1 MEPRKTSPRAEVKFF
16 LLLFGLSLYLTFFKI
31 PFPEVDDLAYKE
43 AAYRL
48 SQGLGLSAP
57 GVQGVYPGS
66 ERLFAFYP
74 PVHSF
79 LLGGWFLA
87 FGFSLGSSLLFSLLL
102 CGAIALL
109 CVRLCRGAPGDS
121 PPKIIYG
128 LAFVAWT
135 LALSGIHRPDPLYVL
150 FGLMLLWTFDKRLPC
165 PQGDWPTHL
174 FCVLLIALGVG
185 TSPGMGVFMLP
196 YFAVIFTAASGFTR
210 KSFLL
215 FLGDAFLGVVLALC
229 AWAWVVRAE
238 PQLFWDHF
246 LHRALTLRVVGGHP
260 HLYLFLCLPLMFFLF
275 LAVLGWAA
283 KDPPS
288 PSKKALL
295 LQLLVL
301 SGLWI
306 FFFFVRTKGTY
317 LTMIHITL
325 IVLCGKAFSHG
336 LLTIKGLFLRRLWRG
351 AAWSGI
357 FLAALPFVRMAA
369 MPLTWNSSDSYG
381 YNGERILS
389 QVPRGA
395 AVLSDV
401 QFWTLLAPG
410 HRVYDAH
417 FSPSMIFK
425 SDYVLLAGSGSGRPG
440 VARLPFS
447 GVARQYFDRNF
458 VRKDSTLLNVPNQ
471 LWGLP
476 LARSRW
482 SYRYDLYER
491 QG

>member
-1 MEPRKTSPRAEVKFF
+1 MEPRKTSPRAEVRFF
-16 LLLFGLSLYLTFFKI
+16 LLLFAFSLYLCFFKI
-31 PFPEVDDLAYKE
+31 PFPAVDDLCFKE

-48 SQGLGLSAP
+48 SQGLGFSAP
-57 GVQGVYPGS
+57 GIQGRYPGS

-79 LLGGWFLA
+79 LLGGWFLT

-102 CGAIALL
+102 CGAIALF

-150 FGLMLLWTFDKRLPC
+150 FGLILLWMFDKRLPC
-165 PQGDWPTHL
+165 PPGDWSTHL
-174 FCVLLIALGVG
+174 FCVLLVALGVG

-246 LHRALTLRVVGGHP
+246 LHRALTLRVGEGNP
-260 HLYLFLCLPLMFFLF
+260 RLFLCLPLMFFLF
-275 LAVLGWAA
+275 LVALG
-283 KDPPS
+283 
-288 PSKKALL
+288 KKALL
-295 LQLLVL
+295 LQLWVL
-301 SGLWI
+301 LGLWI

-325 IVLCGKAFSHG
+325 IVLCGKVFSHW

-351 AAWSGI
+351 VAWSGI
-357 FLAALPFVRMAA
+357 FLAVLPFVRMAA

-381 YNGERILS
+381 YNRGRILS
-389 QVPRGA
+389 QIPRGA

-401 QFWTLLAPG
+401 QFWYILAPG
-410 HRVYDAH
+410 HRVYDAY
-417 FSPSMIFK
+417 FSPSMIFR
-425 SDYVLLAGSGSGRPG
+425 SEYVLLGGAGSGRPG

-447 GVARQYFDRNF
+447 GAARKYFDQNF
-458 VRKDSTLLNVPNQ
+458 VRKDSTLLDVPNQ